1 MKLIC
6 IRQQKSEMPMLVGG
20 STPYF
25 KIFGFFIAYYIKIE
39 SIMHW
44 NITSDYYGTLTL
56 YISLV

>member
-1 MKLIC
+1 
-6 IRQQKSEMPMLVGG
+6 MPMLVGG